1 MRKIGTCIVLCLLAL
16 TIQAQIVPL
25 SDKQRA
31 EQQEFIRHDTLPV
44 NVEPLP
50 NNINTHFSEYD
61 GLLFSD
67 SSFYFTSMRR
77 DAEVS
82 YSSYFETN
90 WYCGIYESR
99 LRSNGDYAQ
108 PKMLSANVNVPNLF
122 NSNFCFNDDRSQ
134 LIYSR
139 CRRLESGELQCD
151 LWETF
156 QNRKGWGRPQKL
168 PASINMSGTS
178 TMQPC
183 LVSYPDK
190 QVLYFVSDRPNGVG
204 ELDIWYSIVKNG
216 HYDPPINAG
225 STINTEGNEIT
236 PFYDKNKGVLYFS
249 SDEHLNIGDYDIFY
263 AEGALSQWEEVS
275 NMGVP
280 FNSNWNDYYFTL
292 NMNGT
297 SGYFSSN
304 RPNGSQSMDDT
315 CCNDLYR
322 FDWIRK
328 DTLVTVT
335 DTSTVQQKIA
345 SVLPIT
351 LYFQNDCP
359 DPKSLSD
366 TTLKDY
372 KTLLDA
378 YMAEDRDYITE
389 SAQGLTGD
397 SVNEVRRQ
405 MHDFF
410 RDSVSVGYAKLVLLT
425 QYLTEAMAAGDTVA
439 ISISGYASPLHNSD
453 YNRHLSARRIVS
465 LLNYLQQVQNGEL
478 SPYLKGNKAG
488 LMIYVSPEGAVN
500 HMFSTN
506 MQRETV
512 YGLRAAQDR
521 KIVIRNFK

>member
-1 MRKIGTCIVLCLLAL
+1 MKKIGTFIALCLLGL

-25 SDKQRA
+25 TDKQRA
-31 EQQEFIRHDTLPV
+31 QQQEFIRHDTLPV
-44 NVEPLP
+44 SVQWLSD
-50 NNINTHFSEYD
+50 NINTPFSEYD
-61 GLLFSD
+61 GRLFQD

-77 DAEVS
+77 DVDEDYAH
-82 YSSYFETN
+82 YFETN
-90 WYCGIYESR
+90 WYCGIYMSK
-99 LRSNGDYAQ
+99 LLSNGQYAK
-108 PKMLSANVNVPNLF
+108 PKMLPDNINAPNFF
-122 NSNFCFNDDRSQ
+122 NSNFCFNEERTQ

-139 CRRLESGELQCD
+139 CRRLPTGELQCD
-151 LWETF
+151 LWETC
-156 QNRKGWGRPQKL
+156 QGRKGWERPKKL
-168 PASINMSGTS
+168 PATINKSGFS

-190 QVLYFVSDRPNGVG
+190 QVLYFVSDRSNGVG
-204 ELDIWYSIVKNG
+204 ELDIWYSIVKDG
-216 HYDPPINAG
+216 HFDPPINAG
-225 STINTEGNEIT
+225 SAINTEGNEIT
-236 PFYDKNKGVLYFS
+236 PFYDKDKGILYFS
-249 SDEHLNIGDYDIFY
+249 SDEHLGIGDYDIFY
-263 AEGALSQWEEVS
+263 AEGALSQWGEVS

-292 NMNGT
+292 NTNGV

-304 RPNGSQSMDDT
+304 RPNGQQSMNDT

-328 DTLVTVT
+328 DTFVTPA
-335 DTSTVQQKIA
+335 DSLTVRQKIA

-351 LYFQNDCP
+351 LYFQNDFP

-366 TTLKDY
+366 TTLTDY

-378 YMAEDRDYITE
+378 YMAEDRDYIAE

-397 SVNEVRRQ
+397 SVSEVRKQ

-453 YNRHLSARRIVS
+453 YNKHLSARRIVS
-465 LLNYLQQVQNGEL
+465 LINYLQQVQNGHL
-478 SPYLKGNKAG
+478 SPYLKGKKPG
-488 LMIYVSPEGAVN
+488 LTIYANPEGAVN
-500 HMFSTN
+500 HTFNTDKY
-506 MQRETV
+506 RETV
-512 YGLRAAQDR
+512 FGLRAAQDR
-521 KIVIRNFK
+521 KIIIRNIE